1 MRHTPAQAHRQ
12 RKLASLASAAAE
24 PGSELTGSAYQLMQ
38 AQLAD
43 HRRSLK
49 KIQSIERKIDAK
61 RSFLPDYDA
70 WVNGALATGTGGH
83 DLVLTTVMVWH
94 IDAGNYAR
102 ALEIAAYAIKHSLPL
117 PDQYDRNLG
126 TVLIDEIGGA
136 ALAGKIPLPEALRI
150 LPGVLYLTKDLDA
163 PDQARAK
170 MYKAF
175 GWALIGKTGPAD
187 IDYDAVLQ
195 PAAVQAL
202 EHLQRALSL
211 WEQVGCKKD
220 IERLERRLKKL
231 DEPSAPILSPDPGP
245 SAAQAETEGPQPDVE
260 ARSPPTLQAIEAPGQ
275 PGDEV
280 DVALS
285 GAGGEAVAR
294 SDLTLP

>member
-1 MRHTPAQAHRQ
+1 MRQTPAQAHRQ
-12 RKLASLASAAAE
+12 RKLASLTSAAAE
-24 PGSELTGSAYQLMQ
+24 PGSELVGTAYQLMQ

-49 KIQSIERKIDAK
+49 LIQSVERKIEAK
-61 RSFLPDYDA
+61 REFLPDYDA
-70 WVNGALATGTGGH
+70 WVDGALATGTGGH

-136 ALAGKIPLPEALRI
+136 ALAGKIPLPEALEI
-150 LPGVLYLTKDLDA
+150 LPCVLYLTKDLDA

-170 MYKAF
+170 LYKAL

-187 IDYDAVLQ
+187 IDYDAVQ
-195 PAAVQAL
+195 RPAALQAL

-211 WEQVGCKKD
+211 WDQVGCKKD
-220 IERLERRLKKL
+220 IERLERRLKKP
-231 DEPSAPILSPDPGP
+231 DEPSAPVPSPDPGTP
-245 SAAQAETEGPQPDVE
+245 AAQAETD
-260 ARSPPTLQAIEAPGQ
+260 GQ
-275 PGDEV
+275 KFNV
-280 DVALS
+280 KA
-285 GAGGEAVAR
+285 
-294 SDLTLP
+294 